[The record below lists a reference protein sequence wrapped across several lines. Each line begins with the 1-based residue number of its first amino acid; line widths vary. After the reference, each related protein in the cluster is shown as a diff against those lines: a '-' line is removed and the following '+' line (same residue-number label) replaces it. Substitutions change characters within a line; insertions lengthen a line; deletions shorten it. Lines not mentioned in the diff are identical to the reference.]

1 MRNVHQIR
9 EVSTLSFNERVLQEA
24 EDRRNPP
31 MERLKFLGIFS
42 SNMDEFFKVRVASV
56 QRRIEL
62 GHSGMQDVLE
72 ILAHKA
78 RELDERFRAAYG
90 DITSV
95 LAAQGIE
102 RLAVSENYNAQIVA
116 KNIRGYFPQA
126 VPLDPLAVIL
136 HAQGRHQGHQATGNG
151 GVVSAF
157 FQHAEGGNPE
167 NGYPK

>member
-72 ILAHKA
+72 VLAHKA
-78 RELDERFRAAYG
+78 RELDERFRAAYA
-90 DITSV
+90 DITST
-95 LAAQGIE
+95 
-102 RLAVSENYNAQIVA
+102 LAVEGIKIFNEQDIEHSAKELGPWLNDYFRENVLPSLVPII
-116 KNIRGYFPQA
+116 IRKELPFPQLIDGA
-126 VPLDPLAVIL
+126 LYFGVKMWGEPIRYAIL
-136 HAQGRHQGHQATGNG
+136 
-151 GVVSAF
+151 
-157 FQHAEGGNPE
+157 EIP
-167 NGYPK
+167 